1 MNKVYRLVRNRHS
14 GLVQVASEITRAH
27 GKSKTLTVGAGATAP
42 RGVTCTVVMLALLG
56 ASPATA
62 EDITWVGTPGG
73 NWSVASN
80 WDPAR
85 LPTSTDNA
93 FVDGWVF
100 GTAGAEANSLY
111 LGYSNNSQLII
122 QGSNTLS
129 TTNAYLGYNTGV
141 EGLVAVFGASAS
153 WSNSGSLTV
162 GHDGTST
169 LRVEDGGTLNVAG
182 GTGTLVLASGSGSG
196 TLNIGTNNAAGVLNA
211 ATVTGGSGTAT
222 LNFNHT
228 DGAYYFTTDGTSS
241 GAAIAITGSTAVN
254 HIGSGKTTLTGNNT
268 YTGGTTVSAG
278 TLQGNTTS
286 LQGAI
291 TNNAAVSFNQV
302 ADGTYAG
309 VMSGTGALTKSG
321 IGTLTLTGANTYT
334 GTTHINAGTLQ
345 LGDGNT
351 ANTSIASDIVTAQD
365 SQLIFNLNGSYIYS
379 RDISGAGSVRV
390 TPGSGYNHLTLAGS
404 NTHTGGTTI
413 DAGMT
418 VQIGNVGTSGAITGD
433 VVNNGRLNFH
443 RSDAVTF
450 GGAISG
456 SGNVTVSGGNLTL
469 TGNNTHTGNTNNF
482 GTLQIGNGGTSG
494 AISGNIANFGGS
506 LVFNR
511 ADDVAY
517 GGIISGSGSLT
528 KIGAGTLTLT
538 GANSYTGGTTV
549 SAGTLQGNTTS
560 LQGAIT
566 NNAAVSFN
574 QVADGTYAGD
584 MSGTGALTKIG
595 GGILTLT
602 GANTYSGDTTVKA
615 GTLAVSGTGRI
626 GGVTLA
632 NLRVGRTSGDNGTLV
647 IEAGG
652 QVGSDWA
659 FIGGSFPDSTGVAT
673 VTGTGSTWTTSN
685 TLYAGFGGRGTLT
698 ISNGGKVSNDE
709 GEIGFFT
716 DSIGSVTV
724 TGSGSEWEN
733 TGELIVAN
741 FGNAT
746 LTIADGGRVSSNIG
760 YISRANL
767 VTGTVTVTGTGS
779 TWANTGNIYLGNGG
793 LTTTSTLNIGNYD
806 LSAPD
811 TAGTVTALRLT
822 ASSGSGTVNFN
833 QTDATTFATPI
844 EGNIA
849 VNQRGTG
856 TTTLSGT
863 HTYTGATTIS
873 GGTLAVNGSLTNS
886 AVTVASGGTLGGSG
900 SIAGAVTVNSGGTLA
915 PGNSPGLLS
924 VGSLTLDAGS
934 TTTMEIDG
942 TARGTQ
948 YDAIDVTGTAT
959 LGGTLNLVFGYTP
972 TVGDSYALIDAAA
985 INGDFST
992 IDTSGLGAALKV
1004 VPTITN
1010 DYVMTVDLAQ
1020 ESFVTAAGG
1029 TGALTSN
1036 QSSVATN
1043 LDTFSTSGQATDLIA
1058 ALNTLPAG
1066 ALPSAYDQIS
1076 GASHT
1081 FAPTLA
1087 GNAVRQF
1094 SHVLGQRSGGIQAGD
1109 GASTAFNALTGV
1121 KLAYAGDDLASLVA
1135 GEKVARDGFWVRAL
1149 AADGRINSDG
1159 NAAGAD
1165 TSGTGLALGA
1175 DRWIDANR
1183 LAGVALAYGTSR
1195 ADSGGGKLDVE
1206 SFQLAAYGRWQDE
1219 AYYLDGSLGYG
1230 RHRTESRRDIA
1241 FLNQQARA
1249 DYDTDSLSLNLE
1261 AGRPIV
1267 RGPATL
1273 TPYVGVEGTMLRRE
1287 GFTETGSAANLS
1299 VAGDTQT
1306 GWRSRLGA
1314 RYQWSGTRFQPT
1326 LDLAWVHA
1334 FGDAATQVDAL
1345 FAAAP
1350 TASAFRVAGPELDR
1364 DRLALGLGL
1373 TAWTG
1378 KHARLDLN
1386 YNGEFASSDRDQ
1398 HVAATFRW
1406 VW

>member
-309 VMSGTGALTKSG
+309 
-321 IGTLTLTGANTYT
+321 
-334 GTTHINAGTLQ
+334 
-345 LGDGNT
+345 
-351 ANTSIASDIVTAQD
+351 
-365 SQLIFNLNGSYIYS
+365 
-379 RDISGAGSVRV
+379 
-390 TPGSGYNHLTLAGS
+390 
-404 NTHTGGTTI
+404 
-413 DAGMT
+413 
-418 VQIGNVGTSGAITGD
+418 
-433 VVNNGRLNFH
+433 
-443 RSDAVTF
+443 
-450 GGAISG
+450 
-456 SGNVTVSGGNLTL
+456 
-469 TGNNTHTGNTNNF
+469 
-482 GTLQIGNGGTSG
+482 
-494 AISGNIANFGGS
+494 
-506 LVFNR
+506 
-511 ADDVAY
+511 
-517 GGIISGSGSLT
+517 
-528 KIGAGTLTLT
+528 
-538 GANSYTGGTTV
+538 
-549 SAGTLQGNTTS
+549 
-560 LQGAIT
+560 
-566 NNAAVSFN
+566 
-574 QVADGTYAGD
+574 D

-659 FIGGSFPDSTGVAT
+659 YIGGSFPGSTGVAT
-673 VTGTGSTWTTSN
+673 VTGAGSTWTTSN
-685 TLYAGFGGRGTLT
+685 TLYAGHGGRGTLT

-709 GEIGFFT
+709 GEIGYFT
-716 DSIGSVTV
+716 GSIGSVTV

-746 LTIADGGRVSSNIG
+746 LTIADGGRVSSNTG

-886 AVTVASGGTLGGSG
+886 AVTVASGGSLGGSG

-1094 SHVLGQRSGGIQAGD
+1094 SHVLGQRSGGIQAGG
-1109 GASTAFNALTGV
+1109 GASTASNALTGV
-1121 KLAYAGDDLASLVA
+1121 KLAYAGDNLASLVA

-1334 FGDAATQVDAL
+1334 FGDAATQVDAR